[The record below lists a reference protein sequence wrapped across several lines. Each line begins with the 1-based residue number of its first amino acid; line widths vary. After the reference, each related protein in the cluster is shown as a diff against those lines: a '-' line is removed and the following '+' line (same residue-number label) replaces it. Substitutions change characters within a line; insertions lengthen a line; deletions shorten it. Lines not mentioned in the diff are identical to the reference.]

1 MTFGSMAGHISATR
15 GQGEQRL
22 CHGRERERERG
33 GREKESQNEIPHQ
46 KESVGKNPSHRIS
59 GGKYGGAM
67 ANRWLSAPSDT
78 PHYHRQDEPATAS
91 TAAAPAAAASST
103 VIDGQCPGSTRGS
116 TAITGRCRS
125 PSASKAIPGF
135 KAIDGRCG
143 PPTAGAARAGA
154 PRARAA
160 RAGAAW
166 EGLPP
171 PVGWPA
177 EFH

>member
-46 KESVGKNPSHRIS
+46 KESVGKNPRHRIS

-103 VIDGQCPGSTRGS
+103 VIDGRCPAPPAAPRPSPAG
-116 TAITGRCRS
+116 AGRPAPPRPS
-125 PSASKAIPGF
+125 PASRPS
-135 KAIDGRCG
+135 
-143 PPTAGAARAGA
+143 TAGAGR
-154 PRARAA
+154 
-160 RAGAAW
+160 
-166 EGLPP
+166 LPP
-171 PVGWPA
+171 GRQGPRR
-177 EFH
+177 